1 MEHVPRIAEPL
12 GHERIPDSMT
22 FGPRRAGPVHREISR
37 FPSREALVMMGRLVA
52 LGFAGVL
59 LVATSGCGSHDDG
72 ADTRAEVPSSE
83 T

>member
-1 MEHVPRIAEPL
+1 
-12 GHERIPDSMT
+12 
-22 FGPRRAGPVHREISR
+22 
-37 FPSREALVMMGRLVA
+37 MMGRLVA